1 MSLHRSL
8 LPVLSLAL
16 FALFAGCDRSDAPP
30 STDKSAAAPAAGP
43 SAEVAEAAS
52 TAVKANVTRAPF
64 GAAPDGTNV
73 ELFTMTNAGG
83 MQVQATNYGGAVTSI
98 KVRDRSGAL
107 GDVALGF
114 TSMEGYRDN
123 SPYLGVV
130 VGRYANRIAGAQ
142 FKLDGRTYKL
152 PANDGPNTL
161 HGGVKGFDK
170 VVWKAEPFERPG
182 EVGVVLTHVSPD
194 GDQGFPGT
202 LSARVTYTLT
212 DRNEFAI
219 DYHATTDKTTVVNL
233 TQHTYFN
240 LAGEGS
246 GPVLDHQ
253 LMLNADRYSPVD
265 SKLIPAAEPA
275 NVDGT
280 PFDFRTAHA
289 IGERIN
295 ADHPQLKFGKGY
307 DHNFVINRQND
318 ELVLAARVEEP
329 TTGRV
334 MEVHTTEPGV
344 QLYTGNHL
352 DGKLMGKAG
361 KAYGERGGL
370 CLETQHFP
378 DSPNKPSFPSTT
390 LKPGEEYR
398 SRTVYAFSTL

>member
-1 MSLHRSL
+1 
-8 LPVLSLAL
+8 LSLAF
-16 FALFAGCDRSDAPP
+16 FALLAGCDRSEAPP
-30 STDKSAAAPAAGP
+30 RADQSAAPAAGP
-43 SAEVAEAAS
+43 AAEVAEAAS

-64 GAAPDGTNV
+64 GAAADGTSV

-114 TSMEGYRDN
+114 ASMEGYRDN
-123 SPYLGVV
+123 SPYLGVI

-142 FKLDGRTYKL
+142 FRLDGRTYKL
-152 PANDGPNTL
+152 PANDGSNTL

-212 DRNEFAI
+212 DRNELAI

-246 GPVLDHQ
+246 GAVLDHQ
-253 LMLNADRYSPVD
+253 LMLNADRYTPVD
-265 SKLIPAAEPA
+265 AKLIPAGEPA

-295 ADHPQLKFGKGY
+295 ADHPQLKIGKGY
-307 DHNFVINRQND
+307 DHNFVINRQNE

-361 KAYGERGGL
+361 KPYRERGGF
-370 CLETQHFP
+370 CLETQHYP

>member
-1 MSLHRSL
+1 MWLHRSIL
-8 LPVLSLAL
+8 TVLSLAF
-16 FALFAGCDRSDAPP
+16 FAFFAGCDRSEAPQRADE
-30 STDKSAAAPAAGP
+30 SSEAPAAGP
-43 SAEVAEAAS
+43 ATDVAEAAS

-83 MQVQATNYGGAVTSI
+83 MQVEATNYGGTVTSI

-114 TSMEGYRDN
+114 SSMEGYRDN
-123 SPYLGVV
+123 SPYLGVI
-130 VGRYANRIAGAQ
+130 VGRYANRIARAQ
-142 FKLDGRTYKL
+142 FKLEGRTYKL

-170 VVWKAEPFERPG
+170 VAWKAEPFERPG
-182 EVGVVLTHVSPD
+182 EVGVVLTHVGPD

-219 DYHATTDKTTVVNL
+219 DYYATTDKTTVVNL

-253 LMLNADRYSPVD
+253 LTLNADRYTPVD
-265 SKLIPAAEPA
+265 SKLIPTGELA

-289 IGERIN
+289 IGERIH
-295 ADHPQLKFGKGY
+295 ADHPQLKIGKGY

-318 ELVLAARVEEP
+318 ALVLAARVEEP

-361 KAYGERGGL
+361 KAYGERGGF

>member
-1 MSLHRSL
+1 
-8 LPVLSLAL
+8 LSLAL
-16 FALFAGCDRSDAPP
+16 LAFGAGCDRAEAPQRP
-30 STDKSAAAPAAGP
+30 ENAPTASTT
-43 SAEVAEAAS
+43 EVADAAS

-64 GAAPDGTNV
+64 GAAPDGAGV

-83 MQVQATNYGGAVTSI
+83 MQVQATNYGATITSI

-107 GDVALGF
+107 GDVVLGF
-114 TSMEGYRDN
+114 SSMESYHAN
-123 SPYLGVV
+123 APYLGVV
-130 VGRYANRIAGAQ
+130 VGRYANRIANAQ
-142 FKLDGRTYKL
+142 FKLDGKTHKL

-161 HGGVKGFDK
+161 HGGLKGFDK
-170 VVWKAEPFERPG
+170 VAWRPEPFERPG
-182 EVGVVLTHVSPD
+182 EAGVVLTHVSPD

-202 LSARVTYTLT
+202 LTARVTYTLT
-212 DRNEFAI
+212 DRNELAI
-219 DYHATTDKTTVVNL
+219 DYHATTDGATVVNL
-233 TQHTYFN
+233 TQHAYFN
-240 LAGEGS
+240 LAGEGA

-253 LMLNADRYSPVD
+253 LTLNADRYTPVN
-265 SKLIPAAEPA
+265 SRLIPTGELA

-295 ADHPQLKFGKGY
+295 AGHPQLRFGKGY

-318 ELVLAARVEEP
+318 DLVLAARVEEP
-329 TTGRV
+329 TSGRV

-352 DGKLMGKAG
+352 DGKLVGKAG
-361 KAYGERGGL
+361 KTYGERSGF

-378 DSPNKPSFPSTT
+378 DSPNQPSFPSTT
-390 LKPGEEYR
+390 LKPGEEYK

>member
-1 MSLHRSL
+1 MLLRRSILPSLGL
-8 LPVLSLAL
+8 TL
-16 FALFAGCDRSDAPP
+16 FALLAACDRSEAPQRG
-30 STDKSAAAPAAGP
+30 DAPAAKP
-43 SAEVAEAAS
+43 SAEVADAAS
-52 TAVKANVTRAPF
+52 TAIKANVTRAPF
-64 GAAPDGTNV
+64 GAAPDGAPV

-98 KVRDRSGAL
+98 KVRDRNGAL

-114 TSMEGYRDN
+114 PTMDGYHEN
-123 SPYLGVV
+123 SPYLGVI
-130 VGRYANRIAGAQ
+130 VGRYANRIGNAQ
-142 FKLDGRTYKL
+142 FKLAGRTHKL

-161 HGGVKGFDK
+161 HGGVKGLDK

-182 EVGVVLTHVSPD
+182 EAGIVLTYVSPD

-212 DRNEFAI
+212 DRNEWAI

-253 LMLNADRYSPVD
+253 LTLHADRYTPVD
-265 SKLIPAAEPA
+265 AKLIPTGELASVE
-275 NVDGT
+275 GT
-280 PFDFRTAHA
+280 PFDFRTPHA

-295 ADHPQLKFGKGY
+295 AEDPQLKMGKGY
-307 DHNFVINRQND
+307 DHNFVINRQGD
-318 ELVLAARVEEP
+318 GLVLTARVEEP

-334 MEVHTTEPGV
+334 LEVHTTEPGV

-352 DGKLMGKAG
+352 DGKLIGKAG
-361 KAYGERGGL
+361 KPYGERSGF

-378 DSPNKPSFPSTT
+378 DSPNRASFPSTT
-390 LKPGEEYR
+390 LKPGEEYN
-398 SRTVYAFSTL
+398 SRTVYTFSTL

>member
-1 MSLHRSL
+1 MPLHRSIA
-8 LPVLSLAL
+8 PVLLLAL
-16 FALFAGCDRSDAPP
+16 FASFAGCDRSEAPQHA
-30 STDKSAAAPAAGP
+30 DKSARAPAAGP
-43 SAEVAEAAS
+43 TTDVADAAS

-64 GAAPDGTNV
+64 GAAPDGVNV

-83 MQVQATNYGGAVTSI
+83 MQVQATNYGGTVTSI

-114 TSMEGYRDN
+114 PSMEGYHDN
-123 SPYLGVV
+123 SPYLGVI
-130 VGRYANRIAGAQ
+130 VGRYANRIANAQ
-142 FKLDGRTYKL
+142 FKLEGRTYKL

-161 HGGVKGFDK
+161 HGGVRAFDK

-182 EVGVVLTHVSPD
+182 EAGVELTHVSPD
-194 GDQGFPGT
+194 GNEGFPGT

-212 DRNEFAI
+212 DRNEFVI
-219 DYHATTDKTTVVNL
+219 DYHATTDKISVVNL

-246 GPVLDHQ
+246 GPVLAHQ
-253 LMLNADRYSPVD
+253 LTLNADRYTPVD
-265 SKLIPAAEPA
+265 SKLIPTGELA
-275 NVDGT
+275 NVHGT

-295 ADHPQLKFGKGY
+295 AGHRQLKLGKGY

-334 MEVHTTEPGV
+334 LEVHTTEPGV

-352 DGKLMGKAG
+352 DGKLVGKAG
-361 KAYGERGGL
+361 KPYGERTGF

-390 LKPGEEYR
+390 LKPGEEYK